1 MKKKKSYFAT
11 EDDYNFFNNG
21 TFTKILIDFDCLLKK
36 VDENTYHTADNAKEA
51 FKELQEMG
59 YNLYLI
65 EVPEQ
70 QEILDA
76 LDEEFDYPFCCNDY
90 PTRYADLSEHWNT
103 VSRNVETSLSG
114 EGGCSNNRYFHY
126 EDNWLEIV
134 QMIKEN
140 DLLAKTISSRVIYDD
155 IDWNQGKVKNG
166 LVDQNGNQL
175 LGGEYIEVEKMN
187 PDTTELLSKIA
198 IPRTKEPV
206 QYSFKPIKERWYI
219 DAITWDVKPEIAAK
233 YDVRIELEQGS
244 LYYRGT
250 WLEIKAKSYEKDY
263 KTLNEIT
270 KQFCSDYSFDK
281 KKEISFVFGY
291 DLPWTDEQKK
301 REEEDDRTD
310 NFFDSMDDD

>member
-1 MKKKKSYFAT
+1 MIVFWKKF
-11 EDDYNFFNNG
+11 
-21 TFTKILIDFDCLLKK
+21 
-36 VDENTYHTADNAKEA
+36 DENTYHTADNAKEA
-51 FKELQEMG
+51 FKELQNMG
-59 YNLYLI
+59 YDLYLI

-76 LDEEFDYPFCCNDY
+76 LDSEFDYPFCCNDY
-90 PTRYADLSEHWNT
+90 PTRYADLSDHWNT
-103 VSRNVETSLSG
+103 VSRNVETSLSTEG
-114 EGGCSNNRYFHY
+114 ESSKNRYFHY

-134 QMIKEN
+134 QIIKEN

-166 LVDQNGNQL
+166 LVDQDGNQF

-187 PDTTELLSKIA
+187 YVTTELLKQIGVS
-198 IPRTKEPV
+198 RTKEPV

-219 DAITWDVKPEIAAK
+219 NAITWDVKPEIAAK
-233 YDVRIELEQGS
+233 YGVKIEIEQGS

-250 WLEIKAKSYEKDY
+250 WLTIRAKSYEKDY

-270 KQFCSDYSFDK
+270 KQFCSDYGFDR

-291 DLPWTDEQKK
+291 DLPWTEEQKK
-301 REEEDDRTD
+301 REEEDDKTD
-310 NFFDSMDDD
+310 SFFNSMDDD

>member
-1 MKKKKSYFAT
+1 
-11 EDDYNFFNNG
+11 
-21 TFTKILIDFDCLLKK
+21 
-36 VDENTYHTADNAKEA
+36 
-51 FKELQEMG
+51 MG
-59 YNLYLI
+59 YDLYLI

-76 LDEEFDYPFCCNDY
+76 LDSEFDYPFCCNDY
-90 PTRYADLSEHWNT
+90 PTRYADLSDHWNT
-103 VSRNVETSLSG
+103 VSRNVETSLSTEG
-114 EGGCSNNRYFHY
+114 ESSKNRYFHY

-134 QMIKEN
+134 QIIKEN

-166 LVDQNGNQL
+166 LVDQDGNQF

-187 PDTTELLSKIA
+187 YVTTELLKQIGV
-198 IPRTKEPV
+198 PRTKEPV

-219 DAITWDVKPEIAAK
+219 NAITWDVKPEIAAK
-233 YDVRIELEQGS
+233 YGVKIEIEQGS

-250 WLEIKAKSYEKDY
+250 WLTIRAKSYEKDY

-270 KQFCSDYSFDK
+270 KQFCSDYGFDR

-291 DLPWTDEQKK
+291 DLPWTEEQKK
-301 REEEDDRTD
+301 REEEDDKTD
-310 NFFDSMDDD
+310 SFFNSMDDD